1 MADNGPGMSHGL
13 AEVGQYLN
21 FMPQFPESGEGLRRK
36 ATFHF

>member
-21 FMPQFPESGEGLRRK
+21 LMPQFPESGEGLRRK